1 MPEPRPAGLSCFD
14 AAMSTPSAAL
24 AGCLLGMAAGDSI
37 GLPFENLP
45 RAAVARLAPRPLEQC
60 LLLGHGLLSDDTEH
74 AQLVLLS
81 LAEARGDVELFRR
94 RLAMHLRCWMLAIPP
109 GVGGATARSLIK
121 LLIGFPPHLS
131 GVRSAGNGPAMRAP
145 MIGVALANDPQ
156 RLRDCV
162 AASTAITHRDP
173 RAFEA
178 ALAVAVAVAAA
189 CAARHGPLAPAA
201 AFARFRAAYVALAQ
215 DLTPL
220 DEVLAAIERALRDD
234 LDLDA
239 FAAAIGCGRG
249 VSGYALHTVPLVL
262 YAWLRHGHDFRAAVT
277 ATVHCGGDTDST
289 AAIVG
294 GIVGAGLGAAAI
306 PASWLTRIVE
316 WPRGVAWMRERTDDS
331 DAAKAPPSVPSLSIA
346 TLAEIAWIP
355 WRCARNPTMLAII
368 LLVWVRRTAM
378 RAITAVTH
386 P

>member
-1 MPEPRPAGLSCFD
+1 
-14 AAMSTPSAAL
+14 
-24 AGCLLGMAAGDSI
+24 MAAGDSI

-45 RAAVARLAPRPLEQC
+45 RAAVARLAPRPLEHC

-81 LAEARGDVELFRR
+81 VEEARGDADLFRR
-94 RLAMHLRCWMLAIPP
+94 RLAMRLRCWLLAAPP

-121 LLIGFPPHLS
+121 LLIGFPPRSS

-145 MIGVALANDPQ
+145 LIGVAFADVPA
-156 RLRDCV
+156 RLRDFV

-178 ALAVAVAVAAA
+178 ALAVAVAAA
-189 CAARHGPLAPAA
+189 CAARHGFMDAST
-201 AFARFRAAYVALAQ
+201 AFDRFRIAYAELAQ

-220 DEVLAAIERALRDD
+220 AETLATIERALRDD

-239 FAAAIGCGRG
+239 FAAAIGCDKG
-249 VSGYALHTVPLVL
+249 VSGYALHTVPVVL
-262 YAWLRHGHDFRAAVT
+262 YAWLRHGDDFRAAVT
-277 ATVHCGGDTDST
+277 ATVRCGGDTDST

-294 GIVGAGLGAAAI
+294 GIVGAGLGATAI
-306 PASWLTRIVE
+306 PASWLSRIVE
-316 WPRGVAWMRERTDDS
+316 WPRDVAWMRERTEAF
-331 DAAKAPPSVPSLSIA
+331 DATRPAPSLPSLSIA

-355 WRCARNPTMLAII
+355 WRFARNLTMFAIV
-368 LLVWVRRTAM
+368 LYVWVRRSAA
-378 RAITAVTH
+378 RAITALTH
-386 P
+386 R